1 VCGEELRLR
10 YGWLRASP
18 WCWLARLS
26 IVCERL
32 TCLAPARLLVFLL
45 LLLLLLLLPF
55 GRLLLAALPQH
66 RRRRRQQH

>member
-1 VCGEELRLR
+1 MCGEELRLR

-45 LLLLLLLLPF
+45 LLLPF